1 MLRTECELDEKV
13 PPSPPETLVQ
23 GLGPLD
29 SPLSI
34 GFEAQCMSHVA
45 MACPACLHTLMLR
58 HDCTHRTCIEIDV
71 LMHSD
76 ESHDCRRA
84 WRVMF
89 LPETRSPHYRYP
101 RPTTNPTRPS
111 LHRYPRLNSTLTRP
125 SCYRHPRPNSN
136 PTRPPPCHPRPN
148 TTIARP
154 SLYRYPCPSTNHT
167 RLIIMM
173 NSTGPSAKS
182 KNNEN
187 KRNKR

>member
-58 HDCTHRTCIEIDV
+58 HDCTHRTCLEIDV

-76 ESHDCRRA
+76 ESQEGLEGNFSSRNPKPT
-84 WRVMF
+84 
-89 LPETRSPHYRYP
+89 LPLPSPYYKPH
-101 RPTTNPTRPS
+101 PTLAPS
-111 LHRYPRLNSTLTRP
+111 LPSSQLDPHPTLVL
-125 SCYRHPRPNSN
+125 
-136 PTRPPPCHPRPN
+136 PPPSP
-148 TTIARP
+148 
-154 SLYRYPCPSTNHT
+154 
-167 RLIIMM
+167 
-173 NSTGPSAKS
+173 
-182 KNNEN
+182 
-187 KRNKR
+187 